1 MWTKSA
7 ISEDTRPQ
15 DRPAIRRPD
24 TEGRIF
30 EVVSRMP
37 FVSREEFAVLGD
49 ISDGEVR
56 HGLNRLMQKGLIDR
70 VGHVRRKAVRTQRW
84 YLARA
89 GIADLAGRK
98 QMEVSDLLE
107 VLPLS
112 AEWRRLLL
120 QRLDTAEV
128 YYRLASLATEV
139 TGQRCRWHWRRR
151 GWLDGTLEV
160 GPSRYVRVCRIGDAI
175 SRSVMLSRMGSMVEM
190 WLDGLVDT
198 ALFIAPSYTQ
208 IRLMEQWLR
217 TNGSGIYAWLVSERE
232 LFEADPQDAI
242 WHRPADYRMQ
252 VHPISRM
259 LDNVGVRED
268 AANENYI
275 RLEKRARRSLP
286 GRELIPKGR
295 QADLLPAELT
305 KGQKDLL
312 DLIVDWPLMGSS
324 DLMRML
330 GVSRYGLSRSAR
342 ALIERGLAFSFR
354 IPATGE
360 RSRDIGRRMSL
371 SEAGLRL
378 LSWRD
383 RTKLDGLR
391 TRWVVELDEEGDSEF
406 GIRGYR
412 LDGGRVKELARQL
425 RHADGVHGF
434 VSLLAEACRESHNVE
449 LEEVLPPHRS
459 ERWFEIEG
467 QPHGLRPDA
476 SGAIRTGRGLLPFL
490 LEYEERATRPA
501 TTDSRLDPYRRYFDV
516 VTRVEDWGR
525 YPVVLVVFN
534 ETEAASRFASH
545 CARNITAPRTFTGAR
560 LPLYVSSM
568 VDLTR
573 TGVLGEIWLQPA
585 DLSLG
590 RTVFW
595 E

>member
-1 MWTKSA
+1 MKS
-7 ISEDTRPQ
+7 
-15 DRPAIRRPD
+15 RPAMPEGKRPIARRLD
-24 TEGRIF
+24 TSGRIV

-37 FVSREEFAVLGD
+37 FVSREELAVLGD
-49 ISDGEVR
+49 ISDGKVR
-56 HGLNRLMQKGLIDR
+56 HGLSRLMQKGLIDR
-70 VGHVRRKAVRTQRW
+70 VGHARQKAVRTQRW
-84 YLARA
+84 YLTRA

-98 QMEVSDLLE
+98 QMEVGDLLE

-128 YYRLASLATEV
+128 YYRLASLATGIR
-139 TGQRCRWHWRRR
+139 GQRCRWHWRRR

-160 GPSRYVRVCRIGDAI
+160 GTGRYVRICRIGDAI
-175 SRSVMLSRMGSMVEM
+175 SRRVMLSRMGSMVEM

-198 ALFIAPSYTQ
+198 ALFIVPGHTQ
-208 IRLMEQWLR
+208 ARLMEQWIR
-217 TNGSGIYAWLVSERE
+217 RNGSGIYAWLVSERE

-242 WHRPADYRMQ
+242 WRRPADYRTQ

-268 AANENYI
+268 AANTDYI
-275 RLEKRARRSLP
+275 RLERRARRSLP
-286 GRELIPKGR
+286 GRELVPKGR
-295 QADLLPAELT
+295 QADLLPSALAR
-305 KGQKDLL
+305 GPKDLL
-312 DLIVDWPLMGSS
+312 DLIADWPLMGSS

-330 GVSRYGLSRSAR
+330 GVSRYGLSRRAG
-342 ALIERGLAFSFR
+342 ALIERGLVFSFR
-354 IPATGE
+354 IPVTDD
-360 RSRDIGRRMSL
+360 RSRNIVSRMSL

-391 TRWVVELDEEGDSEF
+391 ARWVVASDEEGDREF

-425 RHADGVHGF
+425 RHADGVHSF
-434 VSLLAEACRESHNVE
+434 VSLLAEACRESRDVE

-459 ERWFEIEG
+459 ERWFEIG
-467 QPHGLRPDA
+467 RQHYGIRPDA
-476 SGAIRTGRGLLPFL
+476 SGVIRTGRELLPFL

-516 VTRVEDWGR
+516 VTHVEDWGR

-534 ETEAASRFASH
+534 ETETASRFASH
-545 CARNITAPRTFTGAR
+545 CAQHLTAPRTFTGVR
-560 LPLYVSSM
+560 LPLYVSSN

-573 TGVLGEIWLQPA
+573 TGILGESWLQPA

-590 RTVFW
+590 RTSFW